1 MRSARLEDMLQFH
14 RLPEQF
20 PCSRFP
26 LTVEIRREPD
36 SCTSVFSVLTSVSD
50 SENTLQCVFL
60 FCFLVLFTF
69 FGRLE
74 GVNRRTGVFT

>member
-1 MRSARLEDMLQFH
+1 MRSAQLGDTLQFH
-14 RLPEQF
+14 KLPEQF
-20 PCSRFP
+20 PCSLP

-60 FCFLVLFTF
+60 FCFIVLFTF

-74 GVNRRTGVFT
+74 GVIKMTDVFT